1 MTPIDGGRV
10 RLREKSMEIINYR
23 TNEVVRTATQAEA
36 ESYMARLAGLSPE
49 GVVDGSAYGLDF
61 PIYMA

>member
-1 MTPIDGGRV
+1 
-10 RLREKSMEIINYR
+10 MEIINYR

>member
-1 MTPIDGGRV
+1 LTAAGST
-10 RLREKSMEIINYR
+10 EEMEMQIINYR
-23 TNEVVRTATQAEA
+23 TNETVRAATQAEA
-36 ESYMARLAGLSPE
+36 DAYMARLASLSPE